1 MVSLGAMFT
10 KLLVLTLLVFT
21 SAEDETCSTVQPVD
35 LEEELPENLFLIQVT
50 AHFNLSSFFSKERAQ
65 DVWSTLAEDANK
77 VVQMVGIK
85 PKGDKQGS
93 QVYQEQL
100 GLKTNSWQDVET
112 LRTSLIFNVALIL
125 TYIGA
130 FALLQHFQPI
140 VYLSNSQQ
148 GRAPPARESYYG
160 CRLSLDQIQDYAG
173 LDGALLVEF
182 CHLGMRIT
190 VCLGIPLAIVCL
202 PAYFWLGKHPSEHS
216 DQWCDKTVH
225 HTPRSSL
232 DLYSIASLRCN
243 RPMRWVLAFFVW
255 LVVFA
260 VQRLLWDAQKRF
272 VQMRIA
278 WLQQRPKPQ
287 SSTILVSNIPPRY
300 RSDKKLKDYFQKLFP
315 DGTIE
320 RVYIVKHLENLMY
333 LFRDFDEAEQK
344 LHEAH
349 YEWLQ
354 HDQDPE
360 KRPRLTLTTEGE
372 PVDSIEHFT
381 RLVEHLT
388 RLIEQERTQIHN
400 ADVFTQ
406 ESLCGASGFV
416 TFKASRDAEMAL
428 RLRLEPEGHL
438 FTMQYAP
445 APRDVAYGDLLT
457 TPWSRQVSHMV
468 GYLLIFTV
476 FILFFPLIG
485 LASSIVN
492 LENLEN
498 VSFIKQIMTNS
509 SFLQAFFEGIFATL
523 LITLFMGI
531 LPTTLSFIIDKTF
544 TFSSSAESQ
553 LYLQEW
559 YFWFQVIFV
568 LLVTAIGTSLW
579 QRFND
584 ILSSPKGLLF
594 DLAGNLPN
602 TSTFYMDYVILQW
615 SVSVLNVLR
624 YQNLV
629 KFLAWNTIC
638 DEDRAKQKSEP
649 EDPDYYG
656 VGSRSA
662 RLSLVLS
669 IGLVFCLLSPLVLF
683 FVFMFFLINKL
694 VFSYLLVFA
703 EVPKPDLGGKFWAL
717 QLRHVHLVL
726 PIFVLV
732 MSGCIW
738 MEPYGGP
745 GLLSLLSLSLWGYEY
760 ARWSDILWETLP
772 FRAVVE
778 GAESSHPSDE
788 VYVQEELTRELRTTL
803 PPAIKAS

>member
-1 MVSLGAMFT
+1 MARPHWRTLVV
-10 KLLVLTLLVFT
+10 LLCAAVG
-21 SAEDETCSTVQPVD
+21 SISDEAVD
-35 LEEELPENLFLIQVT
+35 LDEVQHLSLIQVT
-50 AHFNLSSFFSKERAQ
+50 AHFNISTLKERAE
-65 DVWSTLAEDANK
+65 DMLSVFKEDAAK
-77 VVQMVGIK
+77 AAQAVTRGK
-85 PKGDKQGS
+85 PIQGPNDKQGS
-93 QVYQEQL
+93 EVYQQQL
-100 GLKTNSWQDVET
+100 GLKKNSGGDVEN
-112 LRTSLIFNVALIL
+112 LQTSFVFNMLLITAYLGI
-125 TYIGA
+125 
-130 FALLQHFQPI
+130 FALVQHFQPI
-140 VYLSNSQQ
+140 VYLNNSQT
-148 GRAPPARESYYG
+148 GRTPPPRESYYG
-160 CRLSLDQIQDYAG
+160 FFLSLDQIQDFAG

-182 CHLGMRIT
+182 CHLGMRI
-190 VCLGIPLAIVCL
+190 CLYLGVPLAMLCL
-202 PAYFWLGKHPSEHS
+202 PAYYWLGKHPGQDESQCS
-216 DQWCDKTVH
+216 RTVH

-232 DLYSIASLRCN
+232 DLFSIASLRCN
-243 RPMRWVLAFFVW
+243 QTMRWFLALFVW
-255 LVVFA
+255 FVVYV
-260 VQRLLWDAQKRF
+260 VQRMLWDAQKRF

-300 RSDKKLKDYFQKLFP
+300 RSDKKLKDYFERLFP

-320 RVYIVKHLENLMY
+320 RVYIVKHLETLMS
-333 LFRDFDEAEQK
+333 LLHDFDDAEQK
-344 LHEAH
+344 LHESH

-354 HDQDPE
+354 HDQDPDQ
-360 KRPRLTLTTEGE
+360 RPKMMLTTEGE
-372 PVDSIEHFT
+372 PVDKIEHFT

-388 RLIEQERTQIHN
+388 RLIELERSQIHS
-400 ADVFTQ
+400 ADSFTQ
-406 ESLCGASGFV
+406 ESLCGASGFI

-457 TPWSRQVSHMV
+457 TPGQRQLSHMV
-468 GYLLIFTV
+468 GYMLILAV

-485 LASSIVN
+485 LTSSIIN
-492 LENLEN
+492 LENLKA
-498 VSFIKQIMTNS
+498 VGFIKQILNGS
-509 SFLQAFFEGIFATL
+509 GWLQSVLEGIFATL

-544 TFSSSAESQ
+544 TLTSSAESQ

-559 YFWFQVIFV
+559 YYWFQVIFV

-584 ILSSPKGLLF
+584 VLASPKGVLF

-602 TSTFYMDYVILQW
+602 TSTFYMNYVILQW

-629 KFLAWNTIC
+629 KFMAWNTIC
-638 DEDRAKQKSEP
+638 DEARAKQKSEP

-662 RLSLVLS
+662 RLSLVLA
-669 IGLVFCLLSPLVLF
+669 IGLVFSLLSPLVLVMV
-683 FVFMFFLINKL
+683 FVFFLVNRA

-703 EVPKPDLGGKFWAL
+703 EELKPDLGGKFWAL

-745 GLLSLLSLSLWGYEY
+745 GMLALLSLGIWAYEY
-760 ARWSDILWETLP
+760 SRWSDILWETLP

-778 GAESSHPSDE
+778 GAELSSQPSE
-788 VYVQEELTRELRTTL
+788 ELYMQEELTRDLNTKL
-803 PPAIKAS
+803 PPAIKAG